1 MFCPTGPSS
10 VQDLLQLAYEP
21 ILVRMEQGSD
31 MLVAHF
37 CLCLEFLEDRFEVVD
52 FRCVPLGPYLVLQL
66 DFLLAL
72 RFLRVIVLE
81 VANFILQGLLCLFGQ
96 YALTVKLVLKPPL
109 LLLLVFPHFQDFPLR
124 LSFGVEALVE
134 SLTSPL
140 VSGGLVLELVLHF
153 F

>member
-81 VANFILQGLLCLFGQ
+81 VANFILQGLLCLFHQFTPIGQ
-96 YALTVKLVLKPPL
+96 LVFKPL
-109 LLLLVFPHFQDFPLR
+109 LLFLRLLMHFQNLPLR
-124 LSFGVEALVE
+124 MSFGVELLVE
-134 SLTSPL
+134 GLDSPL
-140 VSGGLVLELVLHF
+140 VGCVLGL
-153 F
+153 

>member
-81 VANFILQGLLCLFGQ
+81 VANFILQGLLCLFHQFTPIGQ
-96 YALTVKLVLKPPL
+96 LVFKPL
-109 LLLLVFPHFQDFPLR
+109 LLLLLRFLTHFQNLPFR
-124 LSFGVEALVE
+124 LSFGVEVLVE
-134 SLTSPL
+134 GHDGPL
-140 VSGGLVLELVLHF
+140 VGCDLGL
-153 F
+153 